1 MLTPSEAELANMSAS
16 LIVWRGSN
24 TYWMKPCHFQETV
37 TSSDLQNVVP
47 TMRTCDSL
55 YVGNLFVVT
64 GMTVISVHSKNNDIC
79 SGSYYHY

>member
-37 TSSDLQNVVP
+37 TSSDLQ
-47 TMRTCDSL
+47 M
-55 YVGNLFVVT
+55 LFQQR
-64 GMTVISVHSKNNDIC
+64 GHVILFM
-79 SGSYYHY
+79 